1 MSNDYDYRDQGGLVL
16 LGFVVGILC
25 MAGVMSLR
33 GNDSVELAYEKGFK
47 VGQVE
52 AACGRMHF
60 QPKVKSTYWVKIK
73 QKSSK

>member
-1 MSNDYDYRDQGGLVL
+1 
-16 LGFVVGILC
+16 